1 MSRFFIF
8 IFTYILICF
17 PFQAQKLI
25 SSTGGVIINSNSG
38 SVSYSIGE
46 PIISTISGGSNG
58 DVTQGYQQI
67 SSSTK
72 MNKIEVDKKYPC
84 LTSSGATVV
93 FTDLSS
99 GNPTSWLWD
108 FGDGNTSTQ
117 QNPTHT
123 YTNAGTYNTLSI
135 NNNHQTQKQE

>member
-58 DVTQGYQQI
+58 DVTQGYQQSKNNKGTIKQQRNKINYNLLRLINGYTPFTKNLHAINI
-67 SSSTK
+67 SSFN
-72 MNKIEVDKKYPC
+72 MNLDVMQ
-84 LTSSGATVV
+84 SNS
-93 FTDLSS
+93 
-99 GNPTSWLWD
+99 N
-108 FGDGNTSTQ
+108 
-117 QNPTHT
+117 
-123 YTNAGTYNTLSI
+123 
-135 NNNHQTQKQE
+135 